1 MSTSKG
7 ALPVS
12 YNTETP
18 GEKKSLE
25 EFLRIQD
32 ELEQAL
38 NNRQQ
43 LFDPVMLAMA
53 QGFLAPT
60 KTGKFGEALGNVAAL
75 VGPAQQ
81 AEEKRR
87 LENIAMR
94 RELAAA
100 KLGAQQ
106 ASRDEAMLRGLMGSP
121 SAAPASLT
129 TPEGVGTPA
138 QAPASAPGATPQAA
152 GPATLAPEG
161 APVVGAPLASRPDEK
176 IPEGTFLDKISPQQL
191 SVMSISTNPR
201 VQGFAK
207 TVLQLREDQRKNFM
221 VVNGNIVDTR
231 TNKVVYQGPEEQKEA
246 TFAGIEGTFRMTPS
260 ERAAIVKEIG
270 ALPPEQRD
278 ARLREL
284 LKGLPTSEQLAAKAD
299 LLKSRAKGEGEE
311 EQAIIAAGAG
321 ASNQILPARSVLSFA
336 EDPKLRDAFGVTSE
350 PTVLNAIA
358 EAVRV
363 GLTTPGGSIG
373 FAGIDEAIANL
384 KLTPEQKRARQMVAR
399 ELAMLNLAYRRT
411 YLQGQGSVSNMEGEV
426 TALLGGSLSD
436 TPEALAAKAKLII
449 ARAEFDKKARAG
461 WLKARERGETVYQFK
476 DSEGYTSALAELDER
491 AKEIRDEMIAKAS
504 KRPGGS
510 QASSTAKP
518 SSAAPDRSGATVQGS
533 KGVWVREANGSLTL
547 KKE

>member
-1 MSTSKG
+1 MTTSKG

-12 YNTETP
+12 YYTETP

-25 EFLRIQD
+25 DFLRIQD
-32 ELEQAL
+32 ELEKAL

-60 KTGKFGEALGNVAAL
+60 KTGKFGEALGNVAAQ

-87 LENIAMR
+87 LENIVMR

-106 ASRDEAMLRGLMGSP
+106 ASRDEAMLRGMMGPP
-121 SAAPASLT
+121 SAAPASLV
-129 TPEGVGTPA
+129 TPDGA
-138 QAPASAPGATPQAA
+138 GATPESAPSA
-152 GPATLAPEG
+152 GAATLAAEG
-161 APVVGAPLASRPDEK
+161 APTVAAAPPAAVSSSAGQLPRD
-176 IPEGTFLDKISPQQL
+176 GTFLDKITPQQL
-191 SVMSISTNPR
+191 SAMSISNNPR
-201 VQGFAK
+201 VQAFAN
-207 TVLQLREDQRKNFM
+207 TVLKLRKDQRENLM
-221 VVNGNIVDTR
+221 VVGGNIVDA
-231 TNKVVYQGPEEQKEA
+231 TNREVIYRGPEEQKEA
-246 TFAGIEGTFRMTPS
+246 TFPGIEGTFRMTPS
-260 ERAAIVKEIG
+260 EREAIVKEIG
-270 ALPPEQRD
+270 GLPEAERD

-284 LKGLPTSEQLAAKAD
+284 LRGRSTAEQLAARAD

-311 EQAIIAAGAG
+311 EQAILTAGAG

-336 EDPKLRDAFGVTSE
+336 SDPKLRDAFGVTSE
-350 PTVLNAIA
+350 PSVLNAIA
-358 EAVRV
+358 EAVQA
-363 GLTTPGGSIG
+363 GITTPGGSIKFG
-373 FAGIDEAIANL
+373 GIDAAIANL
-384 KLTPEQKRARQMVAR
+384 KLTPEQKRARQIVAR
-399 ELAMLNLAYRRT
+399 ELAMLNLAYRKT

-461 WLKARERGETVYQFK
+461 WLKARERGESVYQFK
-476 DSEGYTSALAELDER
+476 DSEDYTSALSELDEK
-491 AKEIRDEMIAKAS
+491 AKVIRDEMIAQAS

-510 QASSTAKP
+510 QAGSTAKP
-518 SSAAPDRSGATVQGS
+518 AAPDRSGATVQG
-533 KGVWVREANGSLTL
+533 KTGNWVRQPDGALAKE

>member
-1 MSTSKG
+1 MTTSKG

-12 YNTETP
+12 YYTETP

-25 EFLRIQD
+25 DFLRIQD
-32 ELEQAL
+32 ELEKAL

-106 ASRDEAMLRGLMGSP
+106 ASRDEAMLRGITGSL
-121 SAAPASLT
+121 SAAPASLV
-129 TPEGVGTPA
+129 TPDGA
-138 QAPASAPGATPQAA
+138 GATPESAPSA
-152 GPATLAPEG
+152 GAATLAAEG
-161 APVVGAPLASRPDEK
+161 APTVAAAPPAAASSSAGQLPRD
-176 IPEGTFLDKISPQQL
+176 GTFLDKITPQQL
-191 SVMSISTNPR
+191 SAMSISNNPR
-201 VQGFAK
+201 VQAFAN
-207 TVLQLREDQRKNFM
+207 TVLKLREDQRKNLM
-221 VVNGNIVDTR
+221 IVGGSIVDANT
-231 TNKVVYQGPEEQKEA
+231 KEVVYRNPEEQKEA
-246 TFAGIEGTFRMTPS
+246 TFPGIEGTFRMTPS
-260 ERAAIVKEIG
+260 EREAIVKEIG
-270 ALPPEQRD
+270 GLPEAERD

-284 LKGLPTSEQLAAKAD
+284 LKGRSTAEQIAAKAD

-311 EQAIIAAGAG
+311 EQAILTAGAG

-336 EDPKLRDAFGVTSE
+336 SDPKLRDAFGVTSE
-350 PTVLNAIA
+350 PSVLNAIA
-358 EAVRV
+358 EAVQA
-363 GLTTPGGSIG
+363 GITTPGGSIKFG
-373 FAGIDEAIANL
+373 GIDAAIANL
-384 KLTPEQKRARQMVAR
+384 KLTPEQKRARQIVAR
-399 ELAMLNLAYRRT
+399 ELAMLNLAYRKT

-461 WLKARERGETVYQFK
+461 WLKARERGESVYQFK
-476 DSEGYTSALAELDER
+476 DSEDYTSALAELDEK
-491 AKEIRDEMIAKAS
+491 AKVIRDEMIAQAS

-510 QASSTAKP
+510 QAGSTAKP
-518 SSAAPDRSGATVQGS
+518 AAPSRSGATVQG
-533 KGVWVREANGSLTL
+533 KTGNWVRQPDGTL

>member
-1 MSTSKG
+1 MTTSKG

-12 YNTETP
+12 YYTETP

-25 EFLRIQD
+25 DFLRIQD

-38 NNRQQ
+38 NNRRQ

-60 KTGKFGEALGNVAAL
+60 KTGKFGEALGNVAAQ

-106 ASRDEAMLRGLMGSP
+106 ASRDEAMLRGITGAL
-121 SAAPASLT
+121 SAAPASLAT
-129 TPEGVGTPA
+129 SEGAGAAPE
-138 QAPASAPGATPQAA
+138 SAPSAGA
-152 GPATLAPEG
+152 ATLAAEG
-161 APVVGAPLASRPDEK
+161 APTVAAAPPAAASSSAGQLPRD
-176 IPEGTFLDKISPQQL
+176 GTFLDKITPQQL
-191 SVMSISTNPR
+191 SAMSISNNPR
-201 VQGFAK
+201 VQAFAN
-207 TVLQLREDQRKNFM
+207 TVLKLREDQRKNLM
-221 VVNGNIVDTR
+221 IVGGSIVDANT
-231 TNKVVYQGPEEQKEA
+231 KEVVYRNPEEQKEA
-246 TFAGIEGTFRMTPS
+246 TFPGIEGTFRMTAS
-260 ERAAIVKEIG
+260 EREAIVKEIG
-270 ALPPEQRD
+270 ALPETERD

-284 LKGLPTSEQLAAKAD
+284 LKGRPTAEQLAARAD

-311 EQAIIAAGAG
+311 EQAILTAGAG

-336 EDPKLRDAFGVTSE
+336 SDPKLRDAFGVTSE
-350 PTVLNAIA
+350 PSVLNAIA
-358 EAVRV
+358 EAVQV
-363 GLTTPGGSIG
+363 GLTTPGGSIKFG
-373 FAGIDEAIANL
+373 GIDAAIANL
-384 KLTPEQKRARQMVAR
+384 KLTPEQKRARQIVAR
-399 ELAMLNLAYRRT
+399 ELAMLNLAYRKT

-449 ARAEFDKKARAG
+449 ARAEFDKKTRAG
-461 WLKARERGETVYQFK
+461 WLKARERGESVYQFK
-476 DSEGYTSALAELDER
+476 DSEDYTSALAELDEK
-491 AKEIRDEMIAKAS
+491 AKVIRDEMIAQAS

-510 QASSTAKP
+510 QAGPTAKP
-518 SSAAPDRSGATVQGS
+518 AAPDRSGATV
-533 KGVWVREANGSLTL
+533 KGKTGNWVRQPDGTL

>member
-1 MSTSKG
+1 MTTSKG

-12 YNTETP
+12 YYTETP

-25 EFLRIQD
+25 DFLRIQD

-38 NNRQQ
+38 NNRRQ

-60 KTGKFGEALGNVAAL
+60 KTGKFGEALGNVAAQ

-81 AEEKRR
+81 AEEKRM

-106 ASRDEAMLRGLMGSP
+106 ASRDEATLRNLMGTP
-121 SAAPASLT
+121 SAAPASLV
-129 TPEGVGTPA
+129 TPEGA
-138 QAPASAPGATPQAA
+138 GATPESAPSA
-152 GPATLAPEG
+152 GAATLAAEG
-161 APVVGAPLASRPDEK
+161 APTVAAAPPAAASSSAGQLPRD
-176 IPEGTFLDKISPQQL
+176 GTFLNNITPQQL
-191 SVMSISTNPR
+191 SAMSISNNPR
-201 VQGFAK
+201 VQAFAN
-207 TVLQLREDQRKNFM
+207 TVLKLRKDQRENLM
-221 VVNGNIVDTR
+221 VVGGNIVDA
-231 TNKVVYQGPEEQKEA
+231 TNREVIYRGPEEQKEA
-246 TFAGIEGTFRMTPS
+246 TFPGIEGTFRMTPS
-260 ERAAIVKEIG
+260 EREAIVKEIG
-270 ALPPEQRD
+270 ALPEAERD

-284 LKGLPTSEQLAAKAD
+284 LKGRPTAEQLAARAD
-299 LLKSRAKGEGEE
+299 LLKSRAKGEGDE
-311 EQAIIAAGAG
+311 EQAILTAGAG

-336 EDPKLRDAFGVTSE
+336 SDPKLRDAFGVTSE

-373 FAGIDEAIANL
+373 FGGIDEAIANL

-399 ELAMLNLAYRRT
+399 ELTMLNLAYRKT

-461 WLKARERGETVYQFK
+461 WLKARERGESVYQFK
-476 DSEGYTSALAELDER
+476 DSEDYTSALADLDEK
-491 AKEIRDEMIAKAS
+491 AKVIRDEMIAQAS

-510 QASSTAKP
+510 QAGPTAKP
-518 SSAAPDRSGATVQGS
+518 AAPDRSGATVQG
-533 KGVWVREANGSLTL
+533 KTGNWVRQPDGTL

>member
-1 MSTSKG
+1 MTTSKG

-12 YNTETP
+12 YYTETP

-25 EFLRIQD
+25 DFLRIQD

-38 NNRQQ
+38 NKRQQ

-60 KTGKFGEALGNVAAL
+60 KTGKFGEALGNVAAQ

-106 ASRDEAMLRGLMGSP
+106 ASRDEAMLRGITGSL
-121 SAAPASLT
+121 SAAPASLAT
-129 TPEGVGTPA
+129 SEGAGAAPE
-138 QAPASAPGATPQAA
+138 SAPSAGA
-152 GPATLAPEG
+152 ATLAAEG
-161 APVVGAPLASRPDEK
+161 APTVAAAPLAAVSSSAGQLPRD
-176 IPEGTFLDKISPQQL
+176 GTFLDKITPQQL
-191 SVMSISTNPR
+191 SAMSISNNPR
-201 VQGFAK
+201 VQAFAN
-207 TVLQLREDQRKNFM
+207 TVLKLRKDQRENLM
-221 VVNGNIVDTR
+221 VVGGNIVDA
-231 TNKVVYQGPEEQKEA
+231 TNREVIYRGPEEQKEA
-246 TFAGIEGTFRMTPS
+246 TFPGIEGTFRMTPS
-260 ERAAIVKEIG
+260 EREAIVKEIG
-270 ALPPEQRD
+270 GLPEAERD

-284 LKGLPTSEQLAAKAD
+284 LRGRSTTEQSAARAD

-311 EQAIIAAGAG
+311 EQAILTAGAG

-336 EDPKLRDAFGVTSE
+336 SDPKLRDAFGVTSE
-350 PTVLNAIA
+350 PSVLNAIA
-358 EAVRV
+358 EAVQA
-363 GLTTPGGSIG
+363 GITTPGGSIKFG
-373 FAGIDEAIANL
+373 GIDAAIANL
-384 KLTPEQKRARQMVAR
+384 KLTPEQKRARQIVAR
-399 ELAMLNLAYRRT
+399 ELAMLNLAYRKT

-449 ARAEFDKKARAG
+449 ARAEFDKKARAS
-461 WLKARERGETVYQFK
+461 WLKARERGESVYQFK
-476 DSEGYTSALAELDER
+476 DSEDYTSALAELDEK
-491 AKEIRDEMIAKAS
+491 AKVIRDEMIAQAS

-510 QASSTAKP
+510 QAGSTAKP
-518 SSAAPDRSGATVQGS
+518 AAPDRSGATVQG
-533 KGVWVREANGSLTL
+533 KTGNWVRQPDGTLKL

>member
-1 MSTSKG
+1 MTTSKG

-12 YNTETP
+12 YYTETP

-25 EFLRIQD
+25 DFLRIQD

-38 NNRQQ
+38 NNRRQ

-60 KTGKFGEALGNVAAL
+60 KTGKFGEALGNVAAQ

-81 AEEKRR
+81 AEEKRM

-106 ASRDEAMLRGLMGSP
+106 ASRDEATLRNLMGTP
-121 SAAPASLT
+121 SAAPASLV
-129 TPEGVGTPA
+129 TPEGA
-138 QAPASAPGATPQAA
+138 GATPESAPSA
-152 GPATLAPEG
+152 GAATLAAEG
-161 APVVGAPLASRPDEK
+161 APTVAAAPPAAASSSAGQLPRD
-176 IPEGTFLDKISPQQL
+176 GTFLDKITPQQL
-191 SVMSISTNPR
+191 SAMSISNNPR
-201 VQGFAK
+201 VQAFAN
-207 TVLQLREDQRKNFM
+207 TVLKLRKDQRENLM
-221 VVNGNIVDTR
+221 VVGGNIVDA
-231 TNKVVYQGPEEQKEA
+231 TNREVIYRGPEEQKEA
-246 TFAGIEGTFRMTPS
+246 TFPGIEGTFRMTPS
-260 ERAAIVKEIG
+260 EREAIVKEIG
-270 ALPPEQRD
+270 ALPEPERD

-284 LKGLPTSEQLAAKAD
+284 LKGRPTAEQIAAKAT
-299 LLKSRAKGEGEE
+299 LLKSRAEDEGKE
-311 EQAIIAAGAG
+311 EQAILTAGAG

-336 EDPKLRDAFGVTSE
+336 SDPKLRDAFGVTSE

-373 FAGIDEAIANL
+373 FGGIDEAIANL
-384 KLTPEQKRARQMVAR
+384 KLTPEQKRARQIVAR
-399 ELAMLNLAYRRT
+399 ELAMLNLAYRKT

-461 WLKARERGETVYQFK
+461 WLKVRERGESVYQFK
-476 DSEGYTSALAELDER
+476 DSEDYTSALAELDEK
-491 AKEIRDEMIAKAS
+491 AKVIRDEMIAQAS

-510 QASSTAKP
+510 QAGPTAKP
-518 SSAAPDRSGATVQGS
+518 AAPDRSGATVQG
-533 KGVWVREANGSLTL
+533 KTGNWVRQPDGTL

>member
-1 MSTSKG
+1 MTTSKG

-12 YNTETP
+12 YYTETP

-25 EFLRIQD
+25 DFLRIQD

-38 NNRQQ
+38 NNRRQ

-60 KTGKFGEALGNVAAL
+60 KTGKFGEALGNVAAQ

-81 AEEKRR
+81 AEEKRM

-106 ASRDEAMLRGLMGSP
+106 ASRDEAMLRGMMGAP
-121 SAAPASLT
+121 SAAPASLAT
-129 TPEGVGTPA
+129 SEGA
-138 QAPASAPGATPQAA
+138 GATPESAPSA
-152 GPATLAPEG
+152 GAATLAAEG
-161 APVVGAPLASRPDEK
+161 APTVAAAPLAAASSSAGQLPRD
-176 IPEGTFLDKISPQQL
+176 GTFLDKITPQQL
-191 SVMSISTNPR
+191 SAMSISNNPR
-201 VQGFAK
+201 VQAFAN
-207 TVLQLREDQRKNFM
+207 TVLKLREDQRKNLM
-221 VVNGNIVDTR
+221 IVGGSIVDANT
-231 TNKVVYQGPEEQKEA
+231 KEVVYRNPEEQKEA
-246 TFAGIEGTFRMTPS
+246 TFPGIEGTFRMTPS
-260 ERAAIVKEIG
+260 EREAIVKEIG
-270 ALPPEQRD
+270 GLPEAERD

-284 LKGLPTSEQLAAKAD
+284 LKGRPTAEQLAARAD

-311 EQAIIAAGAG
+311 EQAILTAGAG

-336 EDPKLRDAFGVTSE
+336 SDPKLRDAFGVTSE
-350 PTVLNAIA
+350 PSVLNAIA
-358 EAVRV
+358 EAVQA
-363 GLTTPGGSIG
+363 GITTPGGSIKFG
-373 FAGIDEAIANL
+373 GIDAAIANL
-384 KLTPEQKRARQMVAR
+384 KLTPEQKRARQIVAR
-399 ELAMLNLAYRRT
+399 ELAMLNLAYRKT

-461 WLKARERGETVYQFK
+461 WLKARERGESVYQFK
-476 DSEGYTSALAELDER
+476 DSEDYTSALADLDEK
-491 AKEIRDEMIAKAS
+491 AKVIRDEMIAQAS

-510 QASSTAKP
+510 QAGSTAKP
-518 SSAAPDRSGATVQGS
+518 AAPDRSGATVQG
-533 KGVWVREANGSLTL
+533 KTGNWVRQPDGTL